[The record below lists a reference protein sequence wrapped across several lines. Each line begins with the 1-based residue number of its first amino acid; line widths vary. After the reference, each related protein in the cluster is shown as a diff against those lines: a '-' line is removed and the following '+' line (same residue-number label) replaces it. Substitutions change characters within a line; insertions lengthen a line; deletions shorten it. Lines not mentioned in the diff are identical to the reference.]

1 MSIDV
6 NKITENILKE
16 LEAVAPPGQ
25 EEPEAPL
32 STQQK
37 AVRTAATKGGTLSA
51 EKYAGMLKDL
61 LMSPQIT
68 AQNRLAAMEQA
79 FGEKNKSL
87 AQALNRVLVKAGAGA
102 KKGA

>member
-16 LEAVAPPGQ
+16 LEAASLPWQ
-25 EEPEAPL
+25 EKPEWPL
-32 STQQK
+32 GTQQK
-37 AVRTAATKGGTLSA
+37 AVRTATTTGGTINA

-61 LMSPQIT
+61 LLSPQVT
-68 AQNRLAAMEQA
+68 AGNRAAALLQV
-79 FGEKNKSL
+79 FGPENKSL
-87 AQALNRVLVKAGAGA
+87 VQTLHNTLKKMDAAA